1 MSYYGLVYF
10 ASGVSLACSLFLK
23 FTLPRVLYGIFKEVF
38 MQQLV
43 EPVIQI
49 AREAG
54 HKILSVYNSDFSV
67 EQKDD
72 LSPIT
77 QADLLAHEH
86 IKRGLNTLTPD
97 IPLLSEES
105 SEQEIANRLCWQRY
119 WLVDPL
125 DGTKE
130 FVSRNGEFTVNI
142 ALIENGKPVFG
153 VVFAPV
159 LDLLY
164 WGSELGAFK
173 QQGQAQAQSICVA
186 DTPKREDTWRVLVS
200 RNHLSDETLE
210 YLKQFSAI
218 KQRSIGSSLKFCL
231 VAQGSADLYPR
242 FAPTCEWDS
251 AAAQAVIEAAGG
263 CVLEY
268 PKLNPLRYNRR
279 DTLLNPHFIV
289 CADTP
294 LSWV

>member
-1 MSYYGLVYF
+1 MRLNRENFPVAGGYF
-10 ASGVSLACSLFLK
+10 FEL
-23 FTLPRVLYGIFKEVF
+23 EVF
-38 MQQLV
+38 VQELIKS
-43 EPVIQI
+43 VIKI
-49 AREAG
+49 ACEAG
-54 HKILSVYNSDFSV
+54 QKILTVYDSDFSV
-67 EQKDD
+67 EQKEDC
-72 LSPIT
+72 SPIT
-77 QADLLAHEH
+77 QADLLAHQH
-86 IKRGLNTLTPD
+86 ISRRLHELTPD
-97 IPLLSEES
+97 IPILSEES

-119 WLVDPL
+119 WLIDPL

-164 WGSELGAFK
+164 WGSEFGAFK
-173 QQGQAQAQSICVA
+173 QQGQAAAQPISVA

-200 RNHLSDETLE
+200 RNHLSDDTLQ
-210 YLKQFSAI
+210 YLKQFSSI

-251 AAAQAVIEAAGG
+251 AAAQAVVEAAGG

-268 PKLNPLRYNRR
+268 PTLNPLRYNRR
-279 DTLLNPHFIV
+279 NTLLNPHFLV

>member
-1 MSYYGLVYF
+1 
-10 ASGVSLACSLFLK
+10 
-23 FTLPRVLYGIFKEVF
+23 
-38 MQQLV
+38 MQNLI
-43 EPVIQI
+43 EPVIAI
-49 AREAG
+49 AQEAG
-54 HKILSVYNSDFSV
+54 RQILSVYNSDFSV
-67 EQKDD
+67 EHKDD

-77 QADLLAHEH
+77 QADLLAHQH
-86 IKRGLNTLTPD
+86 ICNSLIELTPQ
-97 IPLLSEES
+97 IPVLSEES
-105 SEQEIANRLCWQRY
+105 SEDEISNRLCWQRY
-119 WLVDPL
+119 WLIDPL

-142 ALIENGKPVFG
+142 ALIENGKPILG

-159 LDLLY
+159 LELLY
-164 WGSELGAFK
+164 WGSEFGAFK
-173 QQGQAQAQSICVA
+173 QQGAEQAQPISVA
-186 DTPKREDTWRVLVS
+186 STPKREDIWRVLVS

-210 YLKQFSAI
+210 YLKQFSNT

-251 AAAQAVIEAAGG
+251 AAAQAVVEAAGG

-279 DTLLNPHFIV
+279 NTLLNPHFIV

>member
-1 MSYYGLVYF
+1 
-10 ASGVSLACSLFLK
+10 
-23 FTLPRVLYGIFKEVF
+23 
-38 MQQLV
+38 MQNLI
-43 EPVIQI
+43 ESVIEI

-54 HKILSVYNSDFSV
+54 QQILSVYDSDFSV
-67 EQKDD
+67 EHKEDS
-72 LSPIT
+72 SPIT
-77 QADLLAHEH
+77 QADLLAHQH
-86 IKRGLNTLTPD
+86 ICKCLEALTPE

-105 SEQEIANRLCWQRY
+105 SEEDTANRLCWQRY
-119 WLVDPL
+119 WLIDPL

-142 ALIENGKPVFG
+142 ALIENGKPILG

-173 QQGQAQAQSICVA
+173 QKGTEPVESIKVA
-186 DTPKREDTWRVLVS
+186 STPKMDDTWRVLVS
-200 RNHLSDETLE
+200 RNHLSEQTVD
-210 YLKQFSAI
+210 YLKQFSHT

-242 FAPTCEWDS
+242 FAPTSEWDS
-251 AAAQAVIEAAGG
+251 AAAQAVVEAAGG

-279 DTLLNPHFIV
+279 NTLLNPDFIV